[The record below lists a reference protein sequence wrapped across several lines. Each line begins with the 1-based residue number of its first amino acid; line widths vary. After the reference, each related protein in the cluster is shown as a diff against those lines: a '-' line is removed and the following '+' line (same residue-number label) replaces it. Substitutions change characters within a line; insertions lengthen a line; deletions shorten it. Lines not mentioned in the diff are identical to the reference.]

1 VPTKRNKKKL
11 SHHEIDEYVNESKNT
26 FNFNDEE
33 RVKNMIFSD
42 LKKFISKTAKQKEY
56 YDLIGEQEVSI
67 VSGPAGTGKSFIALH
82 KAMKLMKEHDCFKKI
97 IIINP
102 IVEVGNE
109 DKIGFL
115 PGELEAKIHPFN
127 ESSYYTMEKVLG
139 PKNLKQAINDG
150 IVEFRPISFTRGM
163 TFDNCILVIEEVQNL
178 SVEECKTILTRIGEN
193 CRYILT
199 GDKKQSDKYRD
210 YKKSGFYDISIR
222 HKNTEGVVVC
232 EFEVD
237 DVVRSEIVKRLLKN
251 YDRDISEFE
260 SNDLTI

>member
-1 VPTKRNKKKL
+1 MAVKRNKKKL
-11 SHHEIDEYVNESKNT
+11 SHHEIDEYVRESKT
-26 FNFNDEE
+26 VLEFNDEE
-33 RVKNMIFSD
+33 RVKNMVFSD
-42 LKKFISKTAKQKEY
+42 FKKFISKTQKQKEY
-56 YDLIGEQEVSI
+56 YDLIGETEVSI

-82 KAMKLMKEHDCFKKI
+82 KAIKLIKENDCFKKI

-139 PKNLKQAINDG
+139 SKNLKQAINDG
-150 IVEFRPISFTRGM
+150 LIEFRPISFTRGM
-163 TFDNCILVIEEVQNL
+163 TFDKCILIIEETQNL
-178 SVEECKTILTRIGEN
+178 STEECKTILTRIGEN

-199 GDKKQSDKYRD
+199 GDKKQSDKYKD
-210 YKKSGFYDISIR
+210 YKKSGLYDISIR
-222 HKNTEGVVVC
+222 HKNTEGVYIC
-232 EFEVD
+232 EFEVE

-251 YDRDISEFE
+251 YDKELSEFE
-260 SNDLTI
+260 TE